1 MDFYLLRKNIGKNV
15 SGKYSQQFLGSAKKF
30 GAIEIATYAIKT
42 AWKRAIQKTAEVT
55 GDIVCNEIAD
65 KITKA
70 TNTVN
75 KNEAE
80 ISKEVHIL
88 LEKRQQVVVYK
99 VKWNIQKYQI

>member
-1 MDFYLLRKNIGKNV
+1 M
-15 SGKYSQQFLGSAKKF
+15 
-30 GAIEIATYAIKT
+30 
-42 AWKRAIQKTAEVT
+42 T
-55 GDIVCNEIAD
+55 GDIACNKIAD

-88 LEKRQQVVVYK
+88 PEKRQQVVVYK
-99 VKWNIQKYQI
+99 VKWHIQKYQI